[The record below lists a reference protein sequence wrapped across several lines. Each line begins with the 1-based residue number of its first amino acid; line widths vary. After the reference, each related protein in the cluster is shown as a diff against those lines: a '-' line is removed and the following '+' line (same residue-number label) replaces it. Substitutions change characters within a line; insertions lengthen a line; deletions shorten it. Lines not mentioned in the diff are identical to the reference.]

1 MRIGEFQ
8 FRPRLVPSLLLLL
21 SIPLFVS
28 LGIWQLDRAAEKREL
43 SETLTAR
50 GAQQPIDVVAVVDDP
65 EPLRHRRARAR
76 GTYDPQDQ
84 VYIENR
90 REGAR
95 VGFHVVTPLR
105 LEGADLRLLVNR
117 GWVAADAGN
126 EPPAAPAPAGSVEVT
141 GVVDVPSP
149 PAIVLHGGRESA
161 RAWGK
166 RWPYL
171 TVDLFQATVDYPV
184 QPFVLLLD
192 PADPTGFTRN
202 WPVEPPKEG
211 MHLGYAIQWLAFAAI
226 ALGFY
231 VRLSFIREGAR
242 E

>member
-1 MRIGEFQ
+1 
-8 FRPRLVPSLLLLL
+8 
-21 SIPLFVS
+21 
-28 LGIWQLDRAAEKREL
+28 
-43 SETLTAR
+43 
-50 GAQQPIDVVAVVDDP
+50 
-65 EPLRHRRARAR
+65 
-76 GTYDPQDQ
+76 
-84 VYIENR
+84 
-90 REGAR
+90 
-95 VGFHVVTPLR
+95 
-105 LEGADLRLLVNR
+105 
-117 GWVAADAGN
+117 
-126 EPPAAPAPAGSVEVT
+126 VEVT

-231 VRLSFIREGAR
+231 VRLSFAREGAR